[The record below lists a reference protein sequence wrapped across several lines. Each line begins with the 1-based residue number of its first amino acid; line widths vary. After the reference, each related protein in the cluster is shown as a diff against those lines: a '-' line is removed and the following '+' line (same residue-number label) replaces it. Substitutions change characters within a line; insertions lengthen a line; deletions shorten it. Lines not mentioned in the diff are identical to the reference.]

1 MPATAI
7 SGYTYAPQE
16 ALIIAEEITTN
27 KELDLS
33 AQNNIKGIT
42 DKEQTLYILG
52 KLPIMKNLR
61 SW

>member
-1 MPATAI
+1 MG
-7 SGYTYAPQE
+7 SYTYAPQE
-16 ALIIAEEITTN
+16 VLSIAEEIAIN

-42 DKEQTLYILG
+42 DKEQKLHIPG
-52 KLPIMKNLR
+52 KLLIMKNLR